1 MSKSYSPTWRLIS
14 VIVLRPL
21 LHLLV
26 KNKWEGRENIPRTGG
41 IILAP
46 NHLSYADWGTDCLF
60 FYESGRYP
68 TFLIKSS
75 AFEVKG
81 IGPFLHKA
89 GQLPVHRGRADAALV
104 LKEAEKA
111 LAAGAAVVIYP
122 ESTATRDPDL
132 WPMVAKTGVA
142 RLALATGVPV
152 IPVARWGT
160 QDVLPYGSKKVRLF
174 PRKTVRTVAGPPVDL
189 SQWAGQQTSARAL
202 RAATNAIMTDVT
214 ALVAHLRGEQP
225 PAAPYDPSAVSRT
238 DSGDSPAVPS
248 APGDGAAGSEA
259 AGNEAD
265 GNEADGNEAAGN
277 EAAGNGAS
285 AAGAEV
291 AGQSEAGQT

>member
-21 LHLLV
+21 LHLVV
-26 KNKWEGRENIPRTGG
+26 KNKWEGRKNIPKTGG
-41 IILAP
+41 VILAP
-46 NHLSYADWGTDCLF
+46 NHLSYADWGTDALF

-68 TFLIKSS
+68 TFLIKSQ

-104 LKEAEKA
+104 LKDAEKA

-132 WPMVAKTGVA
+132 WPMVAKTGAA
-142 RLALATGVPV
+142 RLALTTGAPV

-160 QDVLPYGSKKVRLF
+160 QEVLPYGSKKVRLF

-189 SQWAGQQTSARAL
+189 SRWAGQATSARAL
-202 RAATNAIMTDVT
+202 RAATAAIMADITD
-214 ALVAHLRGEQP
+214 LVAQLRGEQP
-225 PAAPYDPSAVSRT
+225 PAVPYDPSSASRTAGAVS
-238 DSGDSPAVPS
+238 
-248 APGDGAAGSEA
+248 SE
-259 AGNEAD
+259 
-265 GNEADGNEAAGN
+265 
-277 EAAGNGAS
+277 
-285 AAGAEV
+285 
-291 AGQSEAGQT
+291 QSEAGQA